1 MKKILSTLCLML
13 VAMVCSISA
22 NAQTATGKPKF
33 LYQKF
38 ADYAIAFTTSD
49 NGKWAVVYG
58 ATTEQQ
64 KNGKARIVNV
74 ETGETT
80 VVRHSS
86 EEDDDAVG
94 LYEIRDITD
103 DGNTV
108 VGAAGGVFSE
118 GGTYT
123 GKPAYWNKKER
134 DWNLLPMPEGMTTG
148 IAVSITPDGKYAV
161 GRVEENA
168 NDAFSSSSRGIMWDM
183 TGSEPKI
190 VELKN
195 LPEMPSTEGSTGK
208 KHVQEAF
215 TQITADGRY
224 IVIYGNQSYG
234 PIGYIYDRQTET
246 YFKFGENANEGPIGN
261 YELEGE
267 PVFSLNGKYVAG
279 DIRDKDDNIFPM
291 VYNTETGKYK
301 YFNSQEDN
309 DLLIC
314 CIDNE
319 GNLYGSAPGTSSPV
333 RDWRVCVDNVWY
345 PFDLILKQRYGIEY
359 SDYTGYDN
367 TGTLWS
373 ASANTKTLS
382 SMVSPQ
388 GESYVVTMPETMT
401 EACRAI
407 NLLNN
412 YTATPAAGSNFS
424 NVAVVKVTFTHEI
437 TVLGNKDCAVLK
449 NAEGAVQRKSM
460 GFAVDKTNPKV
471 LIVTFRNTEMKA
483 GEKYTVEIPAGTV
496 ALTKNTDKQN
506 DIITI
511 NYVGRENV
519 PVKMQSAFPE
529 NNAEI
534 ARIDNTSN
542 PVILT
547 FDTNISV
554 SESAKASLV
563 QLDGEN
569 EKTICSLSVLSNE
582 NQVALMPAASQ
593 YLYKGSQYK
602 VVLEA
607 GSLTDVSGSSKSAN
621 EQIVLNYTGTYERQ
635 ISTSDATLFSDNFST
650 PDQSYKNF
658 MRYEG
663 DHNTPTAAM
672 KKIGFDKDNT
682 PWLFKAKDNK
692 DSKNYFAASTSM
704 YSPAGQSD
712 DWLVIPQLSIPDAYC
727 TLTFDA
733 QKNLDNKND
742 ILKVVVWEC
751 DRNINDLSSDD
762 IAEMKA
768 KGDVKDYELNIGDTE
783 EGIDGEFTHYSLD
796 LGKYAGKKVY
806 IGFWNNNKDQSMIF
820 LDSVVVKR
828 NLKYLM
834 SLSTASS
841 VVNKKEVKIAGS
853 IRINSQDDVYSSA
866 RFTLKDEKG
875 TTIDTFEKTGLTLK
889 KGKKLAFEFAKPL
902 ALTIGEATNYSIEV
916 KLDDYTDVVKNSIK
930 SLTFEP
936 VKRVVLEEFTGTTCV
951 NCPLGILAI
960 ENAKKIFG
968 EQFIPISIHTYQG
981 DPYGTGLYAYSNY
994 LKLSAAPSGI
1004 VQREDLITSP
1014 MGQNDEGD
1022 WSFSAF
1028 NSLWQDRISMELDK
1042 PADMGINVPAIT
1054 LDDNTRKLN
1063 FNLEIQPAL
1072 NLKNQYLNVFAV
1084 ALEDGIV
1091 ATQSNN
1097 LYTKTDPI
1105 FGDWGKGGKYG
1116 YASVDRV
1123 VQEDMA
1129 RCYWGTSFTGS
1140 SVGFPQNL
1148 TAGETYSVPVSLA
1161 YPEQVSECKN
1171 GKIVLMLFDG
1181 NTNNLINSVLVKLS
1195 TLPNGIENAVVDNNN
1210 NNCDIAAA
1218 NGVVSVKANGNA
1230 KVEVYSMA
1238 GQLINTATGTNNIS
1252 VSVRGYKG
1260 AAVVKVN
1267 GEKTNATKKV
1277 IL

>member
-1 MKKILSTLCLML
+1 M
-13 VAMVCSISA
+13 
-22 NAQTATGKPKF
+22 
-33 LYQKF
+33 
-38 ADYAIAFTTSD
+38 
-49 NGKWAVVYG
+49 
-58 ATTEQQ
+58 
-64 KNGKARIVNV
+64 
-74 ETGETT
+74 
-80 VVRHSS
+80 
-86 EEDDDAVG
+86 
-94 LYEIRDITD
+94 
-103 DGNTV
+103 
-108 VGAAGGVFSE
+108 
-118 GGTYT
+118 
-123 GKPAYWNKKER
+123 
-134 DWNLLPMPEGMTTG
+134 
-148 IAVSITPDGKYAV
+148 
-161 GRVEENA
+161 
-168 NDAFSSSSRGIMWDM
+168 
-183 TGSEPKI
+183 
-190 VELKN
+190 
-195 LPEMPSTEGSTGK
+195 
-208 KHVQEAF
+208 
-215 TQITADGRY
+215 
-224 IVIYGNQSYG
+224 
-234 PIGYIYDRQTET
+234 
-246 YFKFGENANEGPIGN
+246 
-261 YELEGE
+261 
-267 PVFSLNGKYVAG
+267 AG

-373 ASANTKTLS
+373 ASADTKTLS

-554 SESAKASLV
+554 SENAKASLV

-682 PWLFKAKDNK
+682 PWLFKAKDNN
-692 DSKNYFAASTSM
+692 DSKNYFAASTEKNEKVATATCGDIEGGM
-704 YSPAGQSD
+704 YIKFSPAITEPGTHTVHIDDYVYFVGTGFNAAQNENPVEFKYTVVAAPEELQFTTDPENESTITSLGEIVIMSD
-712 DWLVIPQLSIPDAYC
+712 KDIYGTTTPIQAYC
-727 TLTFDA
+727 DRQVFNGTLTMGDVNRREAYIEFTDA
-733 QKNLDNKND
+733 AGEPITAEGEYRIEIPAGVFGNKAWYDSDCLSGACNAATTLYYTVGKEATEITYTADPANGSKVDALGTVTIDYNTTSIMASSGQIVIYKDGKELKKVEAEVVYKDPNDFNEVSHKATVAVNATEKGVYTIEIPEGYFVDENGDN
-742 ILKVVVWEC
+742 IPTVTLTYYVGVASGIQ
-751 DRNINDLSSDD
+751 NINAA
-762 IAEMKA
+762 IANGTVYNLNGIKVNKA
-768 KGDVKDYELNIGDTE
+768 TKGIFIVN
-783 EGIDGEFTHYSLD
+783 
-796 LGKYAGKKVY
+796 GKKV
-806 IGFWNNNKDQSMIF
+806 
-820 LDSVVVKR
+820 
-828 NLKYLM
+828 
-834 SLSTASS
+834 
-841 VVNKKEVKIAGS
+841 
-853 IRINSQDDVYSSA
+853 
-866 RFTLKDEKG
+866 
-875 TTIDTFEKTGLTLK
+875 
-889 KGKKLAFEFAKPL
+889 
-902 ALTIGEATNYSIEV
+902 
-916 KLDDYTDVVKNSIK
+916 
-930 SLTFEP
+930 
-936 VKRVVLEEFTGTTCV
+936 
-951 NCPLGILAI
+951 
-960 ENAKKIFG
+960 AKK
-968 EQFIPISIHTYQG
+968 
-981 DPYGTGLYAYSNY
+981 
-994 LKLSAAPSGI
+994 
-1004 VQREDLITSP
+1004 
-1014 MGQNDEGD
+1014 
-1022 WSFSAF
+1022 
-1028 NSLWQDRISMELDK
+1028 
-1042 PADMGINVPAIT
+1042 
-1054 LDDNTRKLN
+1054 
-1063 FNLEIQPAL
+1063 
-1072 NLKNQYLNVFAV
+1072 
-1084 ALEDGIV
+1084 
-1091 ATQSNN
+1091 
-1097 LYTKTDPI
+1097 
-1105 FGDWGKGGKYG
+1105 
-1116 YASVDRV
+1116 
-1123 VQEDMA
+1123 
-1129 RCYWGTSFTGS
+1129 
-1140 SVGFPQNL
+1140 
-1148 TAGETYSVPVSLA
+1148 
-1161 YPEQVSECKN
+1161 
-1171 GKIVLMLFDG
+1171 
-1181 NTNNLINSVLVKLS
+1181 
-1195 TLPNGIENAVVDNNN
+1195 
-1210 NNCDIAAA
+1210 
-1218 NGVVSVKANGNA
+1218 
-1230 KVEVYSMA
+1230 
-1238 GQLINTATGTNNIS
+1238 
-1252 VSVRGYKG
+1252 
-1260 AAVVKVN
+1260 
-1267 GEKTNATKKV
+1267 
-1277 IL
+1277 

>member
-1 MKKILSTLCLML
+1 M
-13 VAMVCSISA
+13 
-22 NAQTATGKPKF
+22 
-33 LYQKF
+33 
-38 ADYAIAFTTSD
+38 
-49 NGKWAVVYG
+49 
-58 ATTEQQ
+58 
-64 KNGKARIVNV
+64 
-74 ETGETT
+74 
-80 VVRHSS
+80 
-86 EEDDDAVG
+86 
-94 LYEIRDITD
+94 
-103 DGNTV
+103 
-108 VGAAGGVFSE
+108 
-118 GGTYT
+118 
-123 GKPAYWNKKER
+123 
-134 DWNLLPMPEGMTTG
+134 
-148 IAVSITPDGKYAV
+148 
-161 GRVEENA
+161 
-168 NDAFSSSSRGIMWDM
+168 
-183 TGSEPKI
+183 
-190 VELKN
+190 
-195 LPEMPSTEGSTGK
+195 
-208 KHVQEAF
+208 
-215 TQITADGRY
+215 
-224 IVIYGNQSYG
+224 
-234 PIGYIYDRQTET
+234 
-246 YFKFGENANEGPIGN
+246 
-261 YELEGE
+261 
-267 PVFSLNGKYVAG
+267 AG

-373 ASANTKTLS
+373 ASADTKTLS

-424 NVAVVKVTFTHEI
+424 NVAVVKVTVTHEI

-554 SESAKASLV
+554 SENAKASLV

-682 PWLFKAKDNK
+682 PWLFKAKDNN
-692 DSKNYFAASTSM
+692 DSKNYFAASTEKNEKVATATCGDIEDGM
-704 YSPAGQSD
+704 YIKFSPAITEPGTYTVHIDDYVYFVGTGFNAAQNENPVEFEYTVVAAPEELQFTTDPENESTITSLGEIVIKSD
-712 DWLVIPQLSIPDAYC
+712 KDIYGTTTPIQAYC
-727 TLTFDA
+727 DRQVFNGTLTMGDVNRREAYIEFTDA
-733 QKNLDNKND
+733 AGEPITAEGEYRIEIPAGVFGNKAWYDSDCLSGACNAATTLYYTVGKEATEITYTADPANGSKVDALGTVTIDNNTTSIMASSGQIVIYKDGKELKKVEAEVVYKDPND
-742 ILKVVVWEC
+742 FNEVSHKATVAVNATEKGVYTIEIPEGYFVDENGDNIPAVTLTYYVGVASGIQ
-751 DRNINDLSSDD
+751 NINAA
-762 IAEMKA
+762 IANGTVYNLNGVKVNKA
-768 KGDVKDYELNIGDTE
+768 TKGIFIVN
-783 EGIDGEFTHYSLD
+783 
-796 LGKYAGKKVY
+796 GKKV
-806 IGFWNNNKDQSMIF
+806 
-820 LDSVVVKR
+820 
-828 NLKYLM
+828 
-834 SLSTASS
+834 
-841 VVNKKEVKIAGS
+841 
-853 IRINSQDDVYSSA
+853 
-866 RFTLKDEKG
+866 
-875 TTIDTFEKTGLTLK
+875 
-889 KGKKLAFEFAKPL
+889 
-902 ALTIGEATNYSIEV
+902 
-916 KLDDYTDVVKNSIK
+916 
-930 SLTFEP
+930 
-936 VKRVVLEEFTGTTCV
+936 
-951 NCPLGILAI
+951 
-960 ENAKKIFG
+960 AKK
-968 EQFIPISIHTYQG
+968 
-981 DPYGTGLYAYSNY
+981 
-994 LKLSAAPSGI
+994 
-1004 VQREDLITSP
+1004 
-1014 MGQNDEGD
+1014 
-1022 WSFSAF
+1022 
-1028 NSLWQDRISMELDK
+1028 
-1042 PADMGINVPAIT
+1042 
-1054 LDDNTRKLN
+1054 
-1063 FNLEIQPAL
+1063 
-1072 NLKNQYLNVFAV
+1072 
-1084 ALEDGIV
+1084 
-1091 ATQSNN
+1091 
-1097 LYTKTDPI
+1097 
-1105 FGDWGKGGKYG
+1105 
-1116 YASVDRV
+1116 
-1123 VQEDMA
+1123 
-1129 RCYWGTSFTGS
+1129 
-1140 SVGFPQNL
+1140 
-1148 TAGETYSVPVSLA
+1148 
-1161 YPEQVSECKN
+1161 
-1171 GKIVLMLFDG
+1171 
-1181 NTNNLINSVLVKLS
+1181 
-1195 TLPNGIENAVVDNNN
+1195 
-1210 NNCDIAAA
+1210 
-1218 NGVVSVKANGNA
+1218 
-1230 KVEVYSMA
+1230 
-1238 GQLINTATGTNNIS
+1238 
-1252 VSVRGYKG
+1252 
-1260 AAVVKVN
+1260 
-1267 GEKTNATKKV
+1267 
-1277 IL
+1277 

>member
-1 MKKILSTLCLML
+1 M
-13 VAMVCSISA
+13 
-22 NAQTATGKPKF
+22 
-33 LYQKF
+33 
-38 ADYAIAFTTSD
+38 
-49 NGKWAVVYG
+49 
-58 ATTEQQ
+58 
-64 KNGKARIVNV
+64 
-74 ETGETT
+74 
-80 VVRHSS
+80 
-86 EEDDDAVG
+86 
-94 LYEIRDITD
+94 
-103 DGNTV
+103 
-108 VGAAGGVFSE
+108 
-118 GGTYT
+118 
-123 GKPAYWNKKER
+123 
-134 DWNLLPMPEGMTTG
+134 
-148 IAVSITPDGKYAV
+148 
-161 GRVEENA
+161 
-168 NDAFSSSSRGIMWDM
+168 
-183 TGSEPKI
+183 
-190 VELKN
+190 
-195 LPEMPSTEGSTGK
+195 
-208 KHVQEAF
+208 
-215 TQITADGRY
+215 
-224 IVIYGNQSYG
+224 
-234 PIGYIYDRQTET
+234 
-246 YFKFGENANEGPIGN
+246 
-261 YELEGE
+261 
-267 PVFSLNGKYVAG
+267 NGKYVAG

-373 ASANTKTLS
+373 ASADTKTLS

-554 SESAKASLV
+554 SENAKASLV

-607 GSLTDVSGSSKSAN
+607 GSLTYVSGSSKSAN

-682 PWLFKAKDNK
+682 PWLFKAKDNN
-692 DSKNYFAASTSM
+692 DSKNYFAASTEKNEKVATATCGDIEGGM
-704 YSPAGQSD
+704 YIKFSPAITEPGTYTVHIDDYVYFVGTGFNAAQNENPVEFKYTVVAAPEELQFTTDPENESTITSLGEIVIMSD
-712 DWLVIPQLSIPDAYC
+712 KDIYGTTTPIQAYC
-727 TLTFDA
+727 DRQVFNGTLTMGDVNRREAYIEFTDA
-733 QKNLDNKND
+733 AGEPITAEGEYRIEIPAGVFGNKAWYDSDCLSGACNAATTLYYTVGKEATEITYTADPANGSKVDALGTVTIDNNTTSIMASSGQIVIYKDGKELKKVEAEVVYKDPND
-742 ILKVVVWEC
+742 FNEVSHKATVAVNATEKGVYTIEIPEGYFVDENGDNIPTVTLTYYVGVASGIQ
-751 DRNINDLSSDD
+751 NINAA
-762 IAEMKA
+762 IANGTVYNLNGVKVNKA
-768 KGDVKDYELNIGDTE
+768 TKGIFIVN
-783 EGIDGEFTHYSLD
+783 
-796 LGKYAGKKVY
+796 GKKV
-806 IGFWNNNKDQSMIF
+806 
-820 LDSVVVKR
+820 
-828 NLKYLM
+828 
-834 SLSTASS
+834 
-841 VVNKKEVKIAGS
+841 
-853 IRINSQDDVYSSA
+853 
-866 RFTLKDEKG
+866 
-875 TTIDTFEKTGLTLK
+875 
-889 KGKKLAFEFAKPL
+889 
-902 ALTIGEATNYSIEV
+902 
-916 KLDDYTDVVKNSIK
+916 
-930 SLTFEP
+930 
-936 VKRVVLEEFTGTTCV
+936 
-951 NCPLGILAI
+951 
-960 ENAKKIFG
+960 AKK
-968 EQFIPISIHTYQG
+968 
-981 DPYGTGLYAYSNY
+981 
-994 LKLSAAPSGI
+994 
-1004 VQREDLITSP
+1004 
-1014 MGQNDEGD
+1014 
-1022 WSFSAF
+1022 
-1028 NSLWQDRISMELDK
+1028 
-1042 PADMGINVPAIT
+1042 
-1054 LDDNTRKLN
+1054 
-1063 FNLEIQPAL
+1063 
-1072 NLKNQYLNVFAV
+1072 
-1084 ALEDGIV
+1084 
-1091 ATQSNN
+1091 
-1097 LYTKTDPI
+1097 
-1105 FGDWGKGGKYG
+1105 
-1116 YASVDRV
+1116 
-1123 VQEDMA
+1123 
-1129 RCYWGTSFTGS
+1129 
-1140 SVGFPQNL
+1140 
-1148 TAGETYSVPVSLA
+1148 
-1161 YPEQVSECKN
+1161 
-1171 GKIVLMLFDG
+1171 
-1181 NTNNLINSVLVKLS
+1181 
-1195 TLPNGIENAVVDNNN
+1195 
-1210 NNCDIAAA
+1210 
-1218 NGVVSVKANGNA
+1218 
-1230 KVEVYSMA
+1230 
-1238 GQLINTATGTNNIS
+1238 
-1252 VSVRGYKG
+1252 
-1260 AAVVKVN
+1260 
-1267 GEKTNATKKV
+1267 
-1277 IL
+1277 

>member
-1 MKKILSTLCLML
+1 M
-13 VAMVCSISA
+13 
-22 NAQTATGKPKF
+22 
-33 LYQKF
+33 
-38 ADYAIAFTTSD
+38 
-49 NGKWAVVYG
+49 
-58 ATTEQQ
+58 
-64 KNGKARIVNV
+64 
-74 ETGETT
+74 
-80 VVRHSS
+80 
-86 EEDDDAVG
+86 
-94 LYEIRDITD
+94 
-103 DGNTV
+103 
-108 VGAAGGVFSE
+108 
-118 GGTYT
+118 
-123 GKPAYWNKKER
+123 
-134 DWNLLPMPEGMTTG
+134 
-148 IAVSITPDGKYAV
+148 
-161 GRVEENA
+161 
-168 NDAFSSSSRGIMWDM
+168 
-183 TGSEPKI
+183 
-190 VELKN
+190 
-195 LPEMPSTEGSTGK
+195 
-208 KHVQEAF
+208 
-215 TQITADGRY
+215 
-224 IVIYGNQSYG
+224 
-234 PIGYIYDRQTET
+234 
-246 YFKFGENANEGPIGN
+246 
-261 YELEGE
+261 
-267 PVFSLNGKYVAG
+267 AG

-373 ASANTKTLS
+373 ASADTKTLS

-554 SESAKASLV
+554 SDNAKASLV

-682 PWLFKAKDNK
+682 PWLFKAKDNN
-692 DSKNYFAASTSM
+692 DSKNYFAASTEKNEKVATATCGDIEGGM
-704 YSPAGQSD
+704 YIKFSPAITEPGTYTVHIDDYVYFVGTGFNAAQNENPVEFKYTVVAAPEELQFTTDPENESTITSLGEIVIMSD
-712 DWLVIPQLSIPDAYC
+712 KDIYGTTTPIQAYC
-727 TLTFDA
+727 DRQVFNGTLTMGDVNRREAYIEFTDA
-733 QKNLDNKND
+733 AGEPITAEGEYRIEIPAGVFGNKAWYDSDCLSGACNAATTLYYTVGKEATEITYTADPANGSKVDALGTVTIDNNTTSIMASSGQIVIYKDVKELKKVEAEVVYKDPND
-742 ILKVVVWEC
+742 FNEVSHKATVAVNATEKGVYTIEIPEGYFVDENGDNIPAVTLTYYVGVASGIQ
-751 DRNINDLSSDD
+751 NINAA
-762 IAEMKA
+762 IANGTVYNLNGVKVNKA
-768 KGDVKDYELNIGDTE
+768 TKGIFIVN
-783 EGIDGEFTHYSLD
+783 
-796 LGKYAGKKVY
+796 GKKV
-806 IGFWNNNKDQSMIF
+806 
-820 LDSVVVKR
+820 
-828 NLKYLM
+828 
-834 SLSTASS
+834 
-841 VVNKKEVKIAGS
+841 
-853 IRINSQDDVYSSA
+853 
-866 RFTLKDEKG
+866 
-875 TTIDTFEKTGLTLK
+875 
-889 KGKKLAFEFAKPL
+889 
-902 ALTIGEATNYSIEV
+902 
-916 KLDDYTDVVKNSIK
+916 
-930 SLTFEP
+930 
-936 VKRVVLEEFTGTTCV
+936 
-951 NCPLGILAI
+951 
-960 ENAKKIFG
+960 AKK
-968 EQFIPISIHTYQG
+968 
-981 DPYGTGLYAYSNY
+981 
-994 LKLSAAPSGI
+994 
-1004 VQREDLITSP
+1004 
-1014 MGQNDEGD
+1014 
-1022 WSFSAF
+1022 
-1028 NSLWQDRISMELDK
+1028 
-1042 PADMGINVPAIT
+1042 
-1054 LDDNTRKLN
+1054 
-1063 FNLEIQPAL
+1063 
-1072 NLKNQYLNVFAV
+1072 
-1084 ALEDGIV
+1084 
-1091 ATQSNN
+1091 
-1097 LYTKTDPI
+1097 
-1105 FGDWGKGGKYG
+1105 
-1116 YASVDRV
+1116 
-1123 VQEDMA
+1123 
-1129 RCYWGTSFTGS
+1129 
-1140 SVGFPQNL
+1140 
-1148 TAGETYSVPVSLA
+1148 
-1161 YPEQVSECKN
+1161 
-1171 GKIVLMLFDG
+1171 
-1181 NTNNLINSVLVKLS
+1181 
-1195 TLPNGIENAVVDNNN
+1195 
-1210 NNCDIAAA
+1210 
-1218 NGVVSVKANGNA
+1218 
-1230 KVEVYSMA
+1230 
-1238 GQLINTATGTNNIS
+1238 
-1252 VSVRGYKG
+1252 
-1260 AAVVKVN
+1260 
-1267 GEKTNATKKV
+1267 
-1277 IL
+1277 